1 MKKFHMGAAAVLIAA
16 ASVLVLGITTDA
28 FATTTAATTTAATT
42 ATTTT
47 YNPDM
52 TDWWG
57 DMIEALGDKSS
68 ATWTEPGWGSD
79 LWVEIEDIGTDK
91 YRISLYGIASSG
103 EAISYTITKTEDG
116 YYAYGPEKE
125 DGSMASRNYVTSA
138 GSDVLA
144 YEISGPTESV
154 IFTSMN
160 KIKALGTYTFG
171 VTLTDLLKDGN
182 DNEILGELGYGFKPS
197 GADRSETKY
206 FYMNFSVSP
215 DELPRTFYIDVSF
228 TDTGKISVTKHYSFS
243 QITHHAY
250 ANVYPKGGSIFSSFY
265 VVGEYGKA
273 ADEHGNCK
281 NAERSPVIRP
291 DFSSIAC
298 VYDSTRAELAERGW
312 HH

>member
-1 MKKFHMGAAAVLIAA
+1 MVVQSMKKFHMGTITVLIAA
-16 ASVLVLGITTDA
+16 ISVLALGTATDT
-28 FATTTAATTTAATT
+28 FATTI
-42 ATTTT
+42 

-57 DMIEALGDKSS
+57 DMIEALGDRSS
-68 ATWTEPGWGSD
+68 TTWTEPGWGSD

-91 YRISLYGIASSG
+91 YRISLYGIAASG
-103 EAISYTITKTEDG
+103 EAISYMITKMDNG

-125 DGSMASRNYVTSA
+125 DGSMASRTYVNSA

-154 IFTSMN
+154 IFASMN
-160 KIKALGTYTFG
+160 KIKALGNYTFE

-182 DNEILGELGYGFKPS
+182 DDEILGELGYGFRPS
-197 GADRSETKY
+197 GADHSETKY

-215 DELPRTFYIDVSF
+215 DELPKTLYIDVSF

-281 NAERSPVIRP
+281 TAKLSPVIRP